1 MGQDDSHGYDDRAG
15 GTIPAL
21 PPEQPE
27 NRITRW
33 LLLDG
38 NRLLIVAGVSILV
51 FVGYVV
57 LGLVNVIGVS
67 DLSLMSSMF
76 SASITGVFT
85 LVTITTS
92 INQLVLSRILGSPEY
107 IQDRMDSARAFR
119 EDVADLSERRTVS
132 PSDHGD
138 FMEFIAAIA
147 GEHSDRIDELFQTD
161 AGDPVDENM
170 GKLAQ
175 KFRVI
180 QREIQQIRPE
190 EPDLFRM
197 LSPIINN
204 SFSQYRHMLR
214 YVDENVDDLTTEQVA
229 LLDELIDILREIDRT
244 RHYFKTLYLHQSLA
258 TVSRWMLLTGLPALL
273 VAYVGTL
280 AYDGIVAALGELEL
294 LIVTSATL
302 VLVFC
307 PLVILV
313 SYSLRITTI
322 AKRTT
327 TFGSFTPEEEM
338 P

>member
-1 MGQDDSHGYDDRAG
+1 MGQDDDHGSDERAG
-15 GTIPAL
+15 ATIPAL

-27 NRITRW
+27 HRISRW

-38 NRLLIVAGVSILV
+38 NRFLIVGGVSILV

-57 LGLVNVIGVS
+57 LGLVGVIGVS
-67 DLSLMSSMF
+67 DLALVSSMF

-119 EDVADLSERRTVS
+119 DDVADLSERRTVA
-132 PSDHGD
+132 PSDPGD

-147 GEHSDRIDELFQTD
+147 SDHSDRIDELFRTD
-161 AGDPVDENM
+161 AGDPVAESM
-170 GKLAQ
+170 GKLAR
-175 KFRVI
+175 KFRVMR
-180 QREIQQIRPE
+180 REIRQVHPE
-190 EPDLFRM
+190 EPALFRM

-214 YVDENVDDLTTEQVA
+214 YVEENADDLTTEQAA
-229 LLDELIDILREIDRT
+229 LVDELIDILREIDRT

-258 TVSRWMLLTGLPALL
+258 TVSRLMLLTGLPALL
-273 VAYVGTL
+273 FAYVGTL

-294 LIVTSATL
+294 LIVTSTTL